1 MNEEFHNIFVENF
14 LKNYDAAEKKKILL
28 SREDQVL
35 IEMKDKKLE
44 IIRNFLSEFVK
55 QGVQVRHKDFYN
67 NTIVDKS
74 LAQDQRFNF
83 YNSETSQSW
92 APGVSIMFD
101 HPAEV
106 EIAIPN
112 ERQEGVVII
121 KVATYHPSSRL
132 LERKI
137 NSYED
142 ACKALAAF
150 LSTSVVCVDE
160 EYKKILVEYERK
172 TKTNNSATNVST
184 GVSMSDEKRTNLKAF
199 TQNVDKKNNNHIIS
213 KMPFPDKNEKEPQ

>member
-1 MNEEFHNIFVENF
+1 MNDELHNIFVENF

-83 YNSETSQSW
+83 YNNETSRSW

-112 ERQEGVVII
+112 ERQEGLVII

-150 LSTSVVCVDE
+150 LATSVVSVDD
-160 EYKKILVEYERK
+160 EYKKILMEYERK
-172 TKTNNSATNVST
+172 TKVTASTSGMSANV
-184 GVSMSDEKRTNLKAF
+184 GVGDEKKHNVKAF
-199 TQNVDKKNNNHIIS
+199 TQSVDKKNNNHIIA
-213 KMPFPDKNEKEPQ
+213 KMSYPEKNEKEQ